1 MVQGQAGRTTC
12 CTAYFCFPAPRF
24 VYESAKLAHTLI
36 WHQEKFKWGTAIL
49 FE

>member
-1 MVQGQAGRTTC
+1 MIGHRSALYC
-12 CTAYFCFPAPRF
+12 CLPPFPRARF